1 MSLAGRSAADADV
14 LVADLSRDY
23 EAAALTPADG
33 AMLAYA
39 VKLTREPAAVSTR
52 DADLLRAV
60 GFGDRAIHDLC
71 AVTAYYAFVNR
82 VAQGLGV
89 ELESRFK
96 PDQ

>member
-1 MSLAGRSAADADV
+1 MSLAGQSAADADG

-23 EAAALTPADG
+23 EAAALAPADRS
-33 AMLAYA
+33 MLAYA
-39 VKLTREPAAVSTR
+39 VKLTREPAAVSGR
-52 DADLLRAV
+52 DTDLLRAS

-96 PDQ
+96 PDR